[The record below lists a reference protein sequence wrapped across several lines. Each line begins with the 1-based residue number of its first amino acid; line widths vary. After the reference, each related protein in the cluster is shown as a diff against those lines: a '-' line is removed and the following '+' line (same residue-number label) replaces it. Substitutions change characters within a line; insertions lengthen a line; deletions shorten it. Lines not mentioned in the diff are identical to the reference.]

1 MTDLRALV
9 ETFMRDLQNKV
20 IAQFEAEEPDGN
32 PESYKFTRTPW
43 TKPEGGQL
51 QGGGTMALMRGK
63 VFEKV
68 GVNVSC
74 VYGTFS
80 EQFRKEIPGAIES
93 EGAFWAC
100 GVSLVAHPASP
111 LVPAVHLN
119 VRRIETSKGWFGGG
133 ADMTPAIPFEEDTKH
148 FHSVFGTICESYR
161 KGAHAE
167 YRKWCDEYFY
177 LPHRHEPRGIGG
189 IFFDYLATDDAE
201 ADWSFVQKVGNSLTE
216 AYFPLVQ
223 KRKHLPFTAEDKQ
236 AQRIK
241 RGRYAEFNLLY
252 DRGTRFGLQTGGNT
266 EAILMSLPPEAS
278 W

>member
-1 MTDLRALV
+1 MTELRPQV
-9 ETFMRDLQNKV
+9 ETFMRWLQAEV
-20 IAQFEAEEPDGN
+20 IGQFEAEEPDGDT
-32 PESYKFTRTPW
+32 FTRTPW
-43 TKPEGGQL
+43 SKPEGGQL

-68 GVNVSC
+68 GVNFSC
-74 VYGTFS
+74 VHGTFS
-80 EQFRKEIPGAIES
+80 EQFRKEIPGGQES
-93 EGAFWAC
+93 DGAFWAC

-133 ADMTPAIPFEEDTKH
+133 ADMTPAIPFQEDINH
-148 FHSVFGTICESYR
+148 FHSIFGIICNTYR
-161 KGAHAE
+161 EGAHEE

-189 IFFDYLATDDAE
+189 IFFDYLNSGDTE
-201 ADWSFVQKVGNSLTE
+201 ADWAFVQKVGNSLKD

-223 KRKHLPFTAEDKQ
+223 KRKHLPFTPEHKQ
-236 AQRIK
+236 AQLIK

-266 EAILMSLPPEAS
+266 DAILMSLPPEAS

>member
-1 MTDLRALV
+1 MTELRPHV
-9 ETFMRDLQNKV
+9 ETFMRWLQAEV
-20 IAQFEAEEPDGN
+20 IGQFEAEEPDGDT
-32 PESYKFTRTPW
+32 FTRTPW
-43 TKPEGGQL
+43 SKPEGGQL

-68 GVNVSC
+68 GVNFSC
-74 VYGTFS
+74 VHGTFS
-80 EQFRKEIPGAIES
+80 EQFRKEIPGGQES
-93 EGAFWAC
+93 DGAFWAC

-133 ADMTPAIPFEEDTKH
+133 ADMTPAIPFQEDTNH
-148 FHSVFGTICESYR
+148 FHSTFGIICNTYR
-161 KGAHAE
+161 EGAHEE

-189 IFFDYLATDDAE
+189 IFFDYLNSGDTETDWA
-201 ADWSFVQKVGNSLTE
+201 FVQKVGNSLKD

-223 KRKHLPFTAEDKQ
+223 KRKHLSFTPEHKQ
-236 AQRIK
+236 AQLIK

-266 EAILMSLPPEAS
+266 DAILMSLPPEYS